1 MLRYVM
7 MRILGAGDGSKGLR
21 SPGDIA
27 PPLGGW
33 EGLNQHGGLTHDGNK
48 REAKGTARDRSAER
62 VDVMGLPAVTAF
74 PSCPACRA
82 SVRGQDAG
90 LEQTGVAGGQICASG
105 RASLWAAQRPQSSRR
120 VAIRAEVPLAAK
132 APRDWSQ
139 AGVTKR
145 ERGLDRVSYG

>member
-1 MLRYVM
+1 MLCYVM
-7 MRILGAGDGSKGLR
+7 TRILGTDRDAEGKR
-21 SPGDIA
+21 SPGVYCTS
-27 PPLGGW
+27 PGRLGGIKPARR
-33 EGLNQHGGLTHDGNK
+33 TDGWLEQARNG
-48 REAKGTARDRSAER
+48 GTARDRSAER
-62 VDVMGLPAVTAF
+62 VDAMGLPAVTAF

-90 LEQTGVAGGQICASG
+90 LEQTGAAGGQICASG

-120 VAIRAEVPLAAK
+120 VAIRAEVPWAAK
-132 APRDWSQ
+132 VPRDWSQ